1 MIISFL
7 VKKILKNCLP
17 LLTFFVYPQIDKVLL
32 NKRMKTTS
40 FQVRNTIFQIIDID
54 GSKLVKTF
62 NTGDS
67 LKQVENFVM
76 STRKEVSSDES
87 SSESEGELEF
97 NRWRPAKRGIE
108 IIGFRSKYPD
118 KEFRP
123 NSSDYGKTL
132 KQLGL
137 FHLQF

>member
-1 MIISFL
+1 M
-7 VKKILKNCLP
+7 
-17 LLTFFVYPQIDKVLL
+17 KVT
-32 NKRMKTTS
+32 R
-40 FQVRNTIFQIIDID
+40 FQVRNIIFQIIDTD

-62 NTGDS
+62 NTSDS

-76 STRKEVSSDES
+76 STRKEVSSSDES
-87 SSESEGELEF
+87 SSESESGTDF
-97 NRWRPAKRGIE
+97 NRYRPAKRCKE

-132 KQLGL
+132 QQLGL
-137 FHLQF
+137 FHLLF